1 MHYVTLHNNLQIWFK
16 VHFMTSST
24 LQETIFYEKLD
35 YYVII
40 GILCGLAIY
49 NSITV
54 YLPFPIALYKKL
66 LDRWVG
72 GAVEN

>member
-1 MHYVTLHNNLQIWFK
+1 M
-16 VHFMTSST
+16 
-24 LQETIFYEKLD
+24 QETLFYEKLD

-66 LDRWVG
+66 LDRYAHMCVG
-72 GAVEN
+72 